1 MKQCRNAHKT
11 RKRQHFQQRQIPK
24 RGGRVKGC
32 LEYFR
37 KFIHIEEQKR
47 TTFLK
52 DDRRIYGHEIMGKE
66 VFLVNCSAPG
76 GGCVP
81 LQLPDSAELATQRSR
96 IAATLPPAGKPE
108 LGRSS
113 CSGKTT
119 GARHRETAG
128 NGTGS
133 GGSRWEGG
141 TEQEP
146 TLPASVNPVGKSSS
160 MDMRMQIVYISASWA
175 AQPCRSE

>member
-1 MKQCRNAHKT
+1 MNFRKNSEGRRGSNFRSKKIGFRFYYLTVKQCRNAHKT

-96 IAATLPPAGKPE
+96 IAATLPPA
-108 LGRSS
+108 RSS
-113 CSGKTT
+113 KLC
-119 GARHRETAG
+119 
-128 NGTGS
+128 
-133 GGSRWEGG
+133 W
-141 TEQEP
+141 
-146 TLPASVNPVGKSSS
+146 SS
-160 MDMRMQIVYISASWA
+160 
-175 AQPCRSE
+175 CR